1 MSSPARVAIIPLQ
14 DLLGVGERGRMNV
27 PGTNTG
33 NWEWNLGGDRMDPGC
48 FARLAELT
56 IQNNR

>member
-1 MSSPARVAIIPLQ
+1 
-14 DLLGVGERGRMNV
+14 MNV

-33 NWEWNLGGDRMDPGC
+33 NWEWKLGRNGMDPAC